1 MADGRSKSWQLTGF
15 GSSNLQLAEGSI
27 PAFGPRDLLVRV
39 GAVSLNHLDK
49 LIIDGVF
56 KPDLRFPYIPASD
69 AVGKVVG
76 VGGKVSRF
84 RVGERVLG
92 QVIADWPDGEAPP
105 VLHRNTRGITL
116 PGVLSEHVVF
126 HEDAAV
132 AAPRSLSDA
141 EASTLPIAAL
151 TAWSALV
158 EMTRSVPGETVL
170 IQGTGGVSLF
180 ALQFAVAFGLRPII
194 TSSSDEKLARATAL
208 GAWLGI
214 NYRTRTAWDEAV
226 REATGGDGVKHVLEM
241 VGGDNLR
248 RSVNALAANG
258 RISLIGRLVDTEFTA
273 PIVPIMRKRLTI
285 QGISVGSRRA
295 FERMNKAIEAVGI
308 KPVIAAVY
316 PFEQAKRAFDDLAS
330 GPFGKI
336 VIA

>member
-1 MADGRSKSWQLTGF
+1 M
-15 GSSNLQLAEGSI
+15 
-27 PAFGPRDLLVRV
+27 RV

-69 AVGKVVG
+69 AVGEVVG
-76 VGGKVSRF
+76 EEVSRF

-126 HEDAAV
+126 HEDATV
-132 AAPRSLSDA
+132 AAPRSPSDA

-151 TAWSALV
+151 AAWSALV

-180 ALQFAVAFGLRPII
+180 ALQFAVAFGLRPIV
-194 TSSSDEKLARATAL
+194 TSSSDEKLARHR
-208 GAWLGI
+208 AW
-214 NYRTRTAWDEAV
+214 R
-226 REATGGDGVKHVLEM
+226 
-241 VGGDNLR
+241 
-248 RSVNALAANG
+248 LAG
-258 RISLIGRLVDTEFTA
+258 HQLPDTD
-273 PIVPIMRKRLTI
+273 
-285 QGISVGSRRA
+285 SVG
-295 FERMNKAIEAVGI
+295 
-308 KPVIAAVY
+308 
-316 PFEQAKRAFDDLAS
+316 
-330 GPFGKI
+330 
-336 VIA
+336 